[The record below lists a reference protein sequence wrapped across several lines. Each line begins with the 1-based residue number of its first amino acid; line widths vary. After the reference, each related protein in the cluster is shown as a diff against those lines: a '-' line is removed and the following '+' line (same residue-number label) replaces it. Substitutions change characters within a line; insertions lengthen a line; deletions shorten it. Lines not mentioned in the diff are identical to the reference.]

1 MAVYII
7 KSAQNKASIMNLSVG
22 LLLTEE
28 YFTVTGC
35 YGSYKYAYKLRR
47 IFPVQ
52 CHRRGRGEED
62 MRRGGGDYE
71 RRTEGEMKRRRGEGE
86 GRRGRG
92 NEDRKGDERW
102 KKGEGVERWRGGE
115 E

>member
-7 KSAQNKASIMNLSVG
+7 KSAQNKASIMNSSVG

-52 CHRRGRGEED
+52 CHRRGRGEEG

-71 RRTEGEMKRRRGEGE
+71 RRTGREMK
-86 GRRGRG
+86 GRR
-92 NEDRKGDERW
+92 
-102 KKGEGVERWRGGE
+102 
-115 E
+115 

>member
-7 KSAQNKASIMNLSVG
+7 KSAQNKASIMNSSVG

-35 YGSYKYAYKLRR
+35 YGSYKCAYELRC

-52 CHRRGRGEED
+52 CHRRETGEGG
-62 MRRGGGDYE
+62 MTGLRRGGGDYE
-71 RRTEGEMKRRRGEGE
+71 RRRGLQEVG
-86 GRRGRG
+86 
-92 NEDRKGDERW
+92 
-102 KKGEGVERWRGGE
+102 RWRSE
-115 E
+115 KERR

>member
-1 MAVYII
+1 MAVHII
-7 KSAQNKASIMNLSVG
+7 KSAQNKASIMNSSVG

-52 CHRRGRGEED
+52 CHRRGGGEEG

-71 RRTEGEMKRRRGEGE
+71 RRRGLQEVG
-86 GRRGRG
+86 
-92 NEDRKGDERW
+92 
-102 KKGEGVERWRGGE
+102 RWRSE
-115 E
+115 KERR

>member
-7 KSAQNKASIMNLSVG
+7 KSAQDKASIMNSSVG

-28 YFTVTGC
+28 FFTGTGC

-52 CHRRGRGEED
+52 CHRRGRGEEKEG
-62 MRRGGGDYE
+62 MRR
-71 RRTEGEMKRRRGEGE
+71 
-86 GRRGRG
+86 
-92 NEDRKGDERW
+92 EDEIM
-102 KKGEGVERWRGGE
+102 RGGE
-115 E
+115 MERRM

>member
-7 KSAQNKASIMNLSVG
+7 KSAQNKASIMNSTVG

-28 YFTVTGC
+28 YLTVTGC

-52 CHRRGRGEED
+52 CHRRGRGEEG

-71 RRTEGEMKRRRGEGE
+71 RKRGGQDRDEEEEVKRRRG
-86 GRRGRG
+86 
-92 NEDRKGDERW
+92 
-102 KKGEGVERWRGGE
+102 
-115 E
+115 

>member
-7 KSAQNKASIMNLSVG
+7 KTAQNKAAIMNSSVG

-35 YGSYKYAYKLRR
+35 YGSYKYAYYKLRR

-52 CHRRGRGEED
+52 RHRRERVEEG
-62 MRRGGGDYE
+62 MRREGGDYE
-71 RRTEGEMKRRRGEGE
+71 RRTGGEMKRRR
-86 GRRGRG
+86 
-92 NEDRKGDERW
+92 
-102 KKGEGVERWRGGE
+102 
-115 E
+115 